1 MGYAERIQTMER
13 AFWMDWIAPRW
24 GRLLLLFME
33 SSLAGQMANSGQDI
47 VVQNIIAD
55 IVHGALVQALTVFAA
70 VVVAVRLLVLPVG
83 TKCQG
88 PAAVRA
94 FH

>member
-13 AFWMDWIAPRW
+13 AFWMDGIALCREQM
-24 GRLLLLFME
+24 LLLLME
-33 SSLAGQMANSGQDI
+33 SSLSGPGSDSGQDI
-47 VVQNIIAD
+47 GVQNIIAD

>member
-13 AFWMDWIAPRW
+13 AFWMGGSAPCW
-24 GRLLLLFME
+24 GRMLLLLME
-33 SSLAGQMANSGQDI
+33 SGLAGPGSDPGQDI
-47 VVQNIIAD
+47 GVQNIIAD

>member
-1 MGYAERIQTMER
+1 MRNEYKRWNVCFVWAGSRR
-13 AFWMDWIAPRW
+13 AG
-24 GRLLLLFME
+24 GRMLLLRE
-33 SSLAGQMANSGQDI
+33 SSLSSPVLDPRQDI
-47 VVQNIIAD
+47 GVQNIIAD